1 MSQPRNDRGKGKQD
15 QGPKNDINCIEFKY
29 EQLQEAT
36 KKFCDSCKLGEG
48 GFGPVYKGTLLYTTV
63 AIKQLRKV
71 SMRQCFYFKFNLFI
85 VLGKW

>member
-1 MSQPRNDRGKGKQD
+1 MSHPHNKGKPD
-15 QGPKNDINCIEFKY
+15 KNDINCIEFSY
-29 EQLQEAT
+29 DQLQKAT

-71 SMRQCFYFKFNLFI
+71 SVSYFKARFKVNLFI
-85 VLGKW
+85 LLGKW